1 MKTKAAALCLASIL
15 SASAAA
21 AASGKTDVEAVGD
34 GTFAYHLIGLPAEL
48 SAPIKA
54 RLDGLESEKITV
66 EGRYR
71 TQVRRNIREGL
82 RALGYYDA
90 TLKLKWQDGKAG
102 LIGGAKKTL
111 FVNVSLGSPVRIDD
125 NRVVIEGD
133 GADDEAFKELL
144 NSVPKKGEV
153 LHHGK
158 YDEFVSNLSKTAM
171 RRGYFDAKFKER
183 VLAVAPQAGKAGW
196 WIEYDTARRYRY
208 GSVKFEGSQIDEQYL
223 ESLVPFEENAYY
235 QSNDIAELTTRLS
248 ETGWFSSVIVSP
260 ENNRED
266 AVVDLTASV
275 APRMKNSLDL
285 GLGFS
290 TDTGPRAKMI
300 WKKPWIN
307 EKGRSFSFD
316 ASISGAEQIIDS
328 TYKIPKVSDPL
339 NEYFLLQAGIKN
351 TDVEDTDSQS
361 AEVLL
366 SRYKI
371 LESGWQRILNM
382 RVSVSKFKQGQVED
396 TTWLAYPGVG
406 LSRTRS
412 KGGLMPTW
420 GDSQRYTLDVSS
432 TYWGSGVDFVIF
444 NMQQTL
450 IRSIGEKNR
459 FIARGQAGFIHTNDF
474 DAVPP
479 DLRFFAG
486 GDRSIRGWDYKS
498 VSPKDSKGLATGAK
512 TLATASIE
520 YQRKVYGSWWG
531 AAFFDAGQAAESFN
545 DSDVKMGAGIG
556 VRWQSP
562 FGPVKF
568 DVAYPLNPDG
578 SRKPHFYIGLG
589 PEL

>member
-1 MKTKAAALCLASIL
+1 MKTKAAALCFALTITA
-15 SASAAA
+15 SASA
-21 AASGKTDVEAVGD
+21 STGDDSSVEVGGD
-34 GTFAYHLIGLPAEL
+34 GTFAYHLIGLPSEL
-48 SAPIKA
+48 AVPIRA
-54 RLDGLESEKITV
+54 RLDGLDSEKITV

-90 TLKLKWQDGKAG
+90 TLKLKWHEPESG
-102 LIGGAKKTL
+102 LLGTGKKTL
-111 FVNVSLGSPVRIDD
+111 FVNVTLGDPVRIDD
-125 NRVVIEGD
+125 NRILIDGD
-133 GADDEAFKELL
+133 GSSDEAFKELL
-144 NSVPKKGEV
+144 KAVPKKGEIV
-153 LHHGK
+153 HHGK

-171 RRGYFDAKFKER
+171 RRGYFDAQFKER
-183 VLAVAPQAGKAGW
+183 ALAVAPQVRKAGW
-196 WIEYDTARRYRY
+196 WVEYDTARRYKY
-208 GSVKFEGSQIDEQYL
+208 GEVKFEGSQINQEYL
-223 ESLVPFEENAYY
+223 DSLVPFEENAYY
-235 QSNDIAELTTRLS
+235 QANDISELTTRLS

-260 ENNRED
+260 ETNHDD
-266 AVVDLTASV
+266 ATVDLVASV
-275 APRMKNSLDL
+275 APRMKNSLEL

-290 TDTGPRAKMI
+290 TDTGPRAKTI
-300 WKKPWIN
+300 WRKPWIN
-307 EKGRSFSFD
+307 EKGHSFSFD
-316 ASISGAEQIIDS
+316 ASISGSEQIIDS
-328 TYKIPKVSDPL
+328 TYKIPKASDPL
-339 NEYFLLQAGIKN
+339 NEYFLIQAGIKN
-351 TDVEDTDSQS
+351 TEVEDTDSQS

-444 NMQQTL
+444 NTQQTL
-450 IRSIGEKNR
+450 IRSLGEKNR
-459 FIARGQAGFIHTNDF
+459 FVARAQAGFIHTNDF
-474 DAVPP
+474 NAVPP

-498 VSPKDSKGLATGAK
+498 VSPKDSKGYATGAK

-520 YQRKVYGSWWG
+520 YQRNVYGSWWG
-531 AAFFDAGQAAESFN
+531 AAFFDAGQAVNSFS
-545 DSDVKMGAGIG
+545 DSDVKMGAGLG

-562 FGPVKF
+562 FGPIKF